1 MSNQQNHN
9 NTGTG
14 TGQNNVQQR
23 SVGGGI
29 PSKSLASTSNGSAM
43 TATAPSF
50 VRKQNAKD
58 KERERADRERLVL
71 WRQPMLT
78 AKYCFL
84 EIVILLQTYRK
95 K

>member
-9 NTGTG
+9 NTAG

-23 SVGGGI
+23 SGGGGI
-29 PSKSLASTSNGSAM
+29 ATKSLASTSNGSAM

>member
-9 NTGTG
+9 NTAG

-23 SVGGGI
+23 SVGGI
-29 PSKSLASTSNGSAM
+29 ASKTLASTSNGSAM

-71 WRQPMLT
+71 WRQPILT